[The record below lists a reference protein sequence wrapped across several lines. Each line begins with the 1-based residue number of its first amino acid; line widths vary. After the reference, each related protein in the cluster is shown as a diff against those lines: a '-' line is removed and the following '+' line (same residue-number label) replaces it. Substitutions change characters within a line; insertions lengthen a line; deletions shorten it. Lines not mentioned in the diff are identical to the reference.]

1 MSYRSNNQKP
11 SQRKPMLK
19 QRPLTCTLALMRQ
32 QIPGATDRMLRALLE
47 VEHARTELQ
56 YADNCLRATLTI
68 TPLAAAYAEF
78 VAEGG
83 VTSSDWQTWLQALPL
98 GKRNVLRLK
107 QRPRPDS
114 DDEDEEMEAEEVE
127 EEYDETD
134 ETDGAA

>member
-1 MSYRSNNQKP
+1 
-11 SQRKPMLK
+11 
-19 QRPLTCTLALMRQ
+19 
-32 QIPGATDRMLRALLE
+32 MLRALLE

-83 VTSSDWQTWLQALPL
+83 VTSSEWQTWLQALPL
-98 GKRNVLRLK
+98 GKRNVLHLK
-107 QRPRPDS
+107 QRPRPEA

-127 EEYDETD
+127 EEYEEEDD